1 MSALAQNSDAQRFSF
16 VAPSPSYGSSY
27 ATRTVVIDTPGPQ
40 LGAGG
45 APALLAVLWWIGR
58 KLSRRQG
65 ERGPE
70 TIRRRRA

>member
-40 LGAGG
+40 LGAG
-45 APALLAVLWWIGR
+45 APPAPNC
-58 KLSRRQG
+58 
-65 ERGPE
+65 GPGVSI
-70 TIRRRRA
+70 TTVRVA